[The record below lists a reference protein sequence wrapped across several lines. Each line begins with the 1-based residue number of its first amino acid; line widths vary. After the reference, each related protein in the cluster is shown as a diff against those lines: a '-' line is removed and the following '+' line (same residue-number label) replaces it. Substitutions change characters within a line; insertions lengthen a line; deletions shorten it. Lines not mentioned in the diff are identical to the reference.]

1 MSAAEP
7 DSTPAPA
14 RQANVAQVTHRTNA
28 LRIYALSMLHFDGQ
42 IMHLEKYMFKN
53 IRIASKLALGFGAIV
68 LIIIILLTLAYGVF
82 ARLASASA
90 WDRHTLE
97 VLLETNQLATS
108 VVQVQNATRGFMLT
122 GNEKLV
128 AAVDPEDAA
137 AHAHLDRAQLL
148 TADNP
153 AQQER
158 LLRLKPMLDKWMLE
172 VIRPLIAKR
181 RELNTKVGESQQVA
195 TSADVLNGA
204 RTVADI
210 RQLIADMAAE
220 ENRLL
225 ALRNTESQSL
235 QRSMTQL
242 LVGGG
247 AACALLAIA
256 IGWLLT
262 RSLLAPVEQLMGAV
276 AEIGAGNRGARARV
290 LSNDELGRTTL
301 EFNNMAQAMQDT
313 QAAETA
319 ATGELRAKV
328 DLLLGVVSQA
338 ASGDLTGTVG
348 VHGEDAIGRM
358 GHGLQTMVEN
368 LRRLLSNVQ
377 KAGIQVTT
385 SATEIAASARQQE
398 ATGIEQA
405 QTSVEILATT
415 KEISA
420 NTAQLLKTM
429 EGATAVADYTTS
441 ATAEAQSN
449 LTRMDLTMGQMVAAT
464 DAINAKLAALSEKAS
479 NINSVLTTITKV
491 ADQTNILSLNA
502 AIEAEKAG
510 DAGRGFSVVATEIRR
525 LADQTS
531 VSTWDI
537 EQMLK
542 EMQSAV
548 SASVMGMDKFS
559 EEIRRSVG
567 EVRTVGTQLS
577 GVMDQVQRLAP
588 QFDLVLQGMQSQAQ
602 GAAQIADTMMQ
613 LADTSHQ
620 SVESLKA
627 TSEAVHQLQYA
638 ASDLHASVATFSVSD
653 KHNNKAP
660 HR

>member
-1 MSAAEP
+1 
-7 DSTPAPA
+7 
-14 RQANVAQVTHRTNA
+14 
-28 LRIYALSMLHFDGQ
+28 
-42 IMHLEKYMFKN
+42 MFKN
-53 IRIASKLALGFGAIV
+53 TRIAHKLALGFGTIV
-68 LIIIILLTLAYGVF
+68 LLILLLLALAYGVF
-82 ARLASASA
+82 SRLAAANA

-128 AAVDPEDAA
+128 ATVDPEDRR
-137 AHAHLDRAQLL
+137 AHAHLARALAL

-153 AQQER
+153 TQQGR
-158 LLRLKPMLDKWMLE
+158 LARLKPMLDNWMLE

-181 RELNTKVGESQQVA
+181 RELNKKVGETQQVA
-195 TSADVLNGA
+195 SAADVLNGA
-204 RTVADI
+204 KTVADI
-210 RQLIADMAAE
+210 RALIGEIGAD

-225 ALRNTESQSL
+225 AARSEQTRSL
-235 QRSMTQL
+235 ARAMFL
-242 LVGGG
+242 LLAGGG
-247 AACALLAIA
+247 AACVLLAVL
-256 IGWLLT
+256 IGWLLA
-262 RSLLAPVEQLMGAV
+262 RALLAPVDNLMGAV
-276 AEIGAGNRGARARV
+276 ADIAGGNPGARAKV
-290 LSNDELGRTTL
+290 LSSDELGQVTQQ
-301 EFNNMAQAMQDT
+301 FNQMAQAIQDS
-313 QAAETA
+313 QAAEA
-319 ATGELRAKV
+319 AGSNALRAKV

-338 ASGDLTGTVG
+338 ASGDLTGSVQ

-368 LRRLLSNVQ
+368 LRRLIGNVQ

-441 ATAEAQSN
+441 ATAEAQTN
-449 LTRMDLTMGQMVAAT
+449 LARMDQTMGQMVAAT

-479 NINSVLTTITKV
+479 NINGVLTTITKV

-567 EVRTVGTQLS
+567 EVRTVGSQLS

-602 GAAQIADTMMQ
+602 GASQIADTMMQ

-638 ASDLHASVATFSVSD
+638 ASDLQASVATFSV
-653 KHNNKAP
+653 AG
-660 HR
+660 